1 MDQKNLGAHPGHP
14 STWHPTDQI
23 RVATAQYP
31 ITFFREEAEF
41 YTKTEAWVREAV
53 FLGASYL
60 LFPEYGAMEL
70 TSLMP
75 EAGRADLKSQARG
88 LHPFVEPFLK
98 HFGQLAKKH
107 QCYIIAPSLPFYH
120 NEQLTTNRVHIFSP
134 TGQCEYQDKIFMT
147 RFEDEE
153 WGVQSGEPE
162 IKIFE
167 TEKLKFSIATCFDV
181 EFAFPA
187 LAAAQNGAQ
196 VLFVPSCTETARGAN
211 RVHIGARARALENQ
225 MYVVVSQT
233 VGAASW
239 SPAVDENSGFAAVY
253 ATPDTGFSEDGIVS
267 VGAWNKEQWLTA
279 DLNLQLIEN
288 VRTEGR
294 VFNFKSHKDLINQ
307 GKLSSGVLNSWQIK
321 KIKF

>member
-1 MDQKNLGAHPGHP
+1 MDQKNLGAHPVA
-14 STWHPTDQI
+14 WHPNGQI
-23 RVATAQYP
+23 RVAAAQYP

-70 TSLMP
+70 TSLLP
-75 EAGRADLKSQARG
+75 EAERADLKSQARG
-88 LHPFVEPFLK
+88 LRPFVESFLS
-98 HFGQLAKKH
+98 HFSQLAKKY
-107 QCYIIAPSLPFYH
+107 QCYILAPSLPIDQSE
-120 NEQLTTNRVHIFSP
+120 NLTTNRVYIFSP

-153 WGVQSGEPE
+153 WGVQGGEPE

-167 TEKLKFSIATCFDV
+167 TANLKFAVATCFDV

-196 VLFVPSCTETARGAN
+196 VLFVPSCTETVRGAN

-233 VGAASW
+233 VGQARW
-239 SPAVDENSGFAAVY
+239 SPAVDENNGFAAVY
-253 ATPDTGFSEDGIVS
+253 ATPDTGFPEDGIINA
-267 VGAWNKEQWLTA
+267 GAWNKEQWLTS
-279 DLNLQLIEN
+279 DLNLQLLEN
-288 VRTEGR
+288 VRKEGR
-294 VFNFKSHKDLINQ
+294 VFNFKTHQNLVSQ
-307 GKLSSGVLNSWQIK
+307 GQLSDGILQSWQIK